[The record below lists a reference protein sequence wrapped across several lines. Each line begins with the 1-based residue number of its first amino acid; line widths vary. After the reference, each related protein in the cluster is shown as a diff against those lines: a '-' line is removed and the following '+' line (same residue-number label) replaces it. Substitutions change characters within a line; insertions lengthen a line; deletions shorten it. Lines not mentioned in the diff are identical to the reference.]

1 MIKIWSG
8 DGGGIRGILPFK
20 VLAWIEKQI
29 GKPASEI
36 FDLIVGA
43 STSGIGGLGLTIP
56 GTDGKPLY
64 SASQMVNLY
73 EREGERIFPQSA
85 WRKIHTLGGAAEEK
99 YSSAGI
105 HGVLKDCFGDFLLC
119 QALTPV
125 MVPAYDIERRHLY
138 MMKSWRGEFQNMLM
152 RDVAEGGAAAPT
164 FFEPHKINTGN
175 NIITS
180 DYYALID
187 GGMGPNNPAQCA
199 YAEALRTF
207 PDANDFLVVSMG
219 TGTATQPIL
228 YEDAKDWGI
237 LRWAPHLIDV
247 TFDAN
252 SDAVDY
258 CLRVQL
264 PKDRYFRFQPVL
276 RAENEAMD
284 DASPTNI
291 RALKLLAENYIYDN
305 KTRLEA
311 LCDLLEFQV

>member
-8 DGGGIRGILPFK
+8 DGGGIRGIIPFMI
-20 VLAWIEKQI
+20 LAWIEKYM

-36 FDLIVGA
+36 FDFIVGA
-43 STSGIGGLGLTIP
+43 STSGIGGLGMTVP
-56 GTDGKPLY
+56 GPDNKPLY
-64 SASQMVNLY
+64 SANQMVNLY
-73 EREGERIFPQSA
+73 EQEGGKIFPQSA
-85 WRKIHTLGGAAEEK
+85 WRKIHTFGGATEEK
-99 YSSAGI
+99 YPSAGI
-105 HGVLKDCFGDFLLC
+105 NLVLKDCFGDVKMS
-119 QALTPV
+119 QATTKI
-125 MVPAYDIERRHLY
+125 MIPAYDIERRHLY
-138 MMKSWRGEFQNMLM
+138 MMKSWRGEFQDMLM
-152 RDVAEGGAAAPT
+152 RDAARGTSAAPV
-164 FFEPHKINTGN
+164 FFEPHKINK
-175 NIITS
+175 ITS

-207 PDANDFLVVSMG
+207 RDVNDFLVVSMG

-237 LRWAPHLIDV
+237 VGWAPHLIDV

-258 CLRVQL
+258 CMRVQL

-276 RAENEAMD
+276 VGVNEAMD
-284 DASPTNI
+284 DASPANI

-305 KTRLEA
+305 KTKLEA
-311 LCDLLEFQV
+311 LCDLLAYQI